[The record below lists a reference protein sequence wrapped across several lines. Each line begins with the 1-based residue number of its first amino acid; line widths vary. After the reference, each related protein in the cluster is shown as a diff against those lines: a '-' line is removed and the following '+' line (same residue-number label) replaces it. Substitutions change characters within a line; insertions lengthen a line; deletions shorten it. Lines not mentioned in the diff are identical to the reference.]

1 MKARTAIGLMSGTSV
16 DGIDAALL
24 SQDNEGRL
32 KGGPCCTVPYDS
44 VLKSALRGVL
54 GGTAAACEIASVARR
69 LTEEHAKVVHL
80 ILDENDINRRDIDVI
95 GFHGHTIMHKPDVRK
110 TWQIG
115 DGALLASLTGI
126 DVVNDFRSAD
136 VAAGG
141 QGAPLA
147 PLYHQSLA
155 AELSR
160 PLAVLNI
167 GGVANVTWI
176 GPGDQ
181 ISAFDTGPGN
191 ALIDDWVHRWG
202 LGDMDRD
209 GALAVSGRID
219 HSALTVFLEHPYFSA
234 SPPKSLDRDE
244 FSVPDS
250 VDWSVADGAATLT
263 SFTAH
268 AVALARDY
276 FPAVSERWLVCG
288 GGRHNPAL
296 MQALKEILGV
306 PVWPVESVGW
316 RGDFVEAEAFA
327 YLATRHMEHLPLS
340 LPTTTGVPFPM
351 VGGNLH
357 KSSD

>member
-32 KGGPCCTVPYDS
+32 KGGPCCTVPYDP
-44 VLKSALRGVL
+44 VLKSALRGIL
-54 GGTAAACEIASVARR
+54 GGTAAACKIASVARR
-69 LTEEHAKVVHL
+69 LTEEHT
-80 ILDENDINRRDIDVI
+80 IL
-95 GFHGHTIMHKPDVRK
+95 HKPDVRK

-263 SFTAH
+263 SFAAH
-268 AVALARDY
+268 AVALARDHS
-276 FPAVSERWLVCG
+276 PAASERWLVCG

-306 PVWPVESVGW
+306 PVRPVESVGW
-316 RGDFVEAEAFA
+316 RGDFLEAEAFA
-327 YLATRHMEHLPLS
+327 YLAIRHMEHLPLS